1 MASAPS
7 SDTVCERKYMA
18 CSGNCAVMARTSG
31 QSFFKSADAIRA
43 AAACVSIGR
52 DIVVDFVWDRKLPAD
67 CLGTVS
73 LTVTFAQ

>member
-1 MASAPS
+1 
-7 SDTVCERKYMA
+7 
-18 CSGNCAVMARTSG
+18 MARTSG

-52 DIVVDFVWDRKLPAD
+52 MARDIVVAFVWDRKLPAD

-73 LTVTFAQ
+73 LTVAFAQ